1 MLQLGH
7 VVEPTSPLSV
17 FGKNPVIYKG
27 SKYENILAVIYCEGM
42 LAILPDGVQYKNSSS
57 KCRSHIQAFN
67 KKDEIVIWFKDIGI
81 DILSELVNAP
91 LYKQKKQQ
99 MSLDNVGQLTYLFS
113 RRKQLDVI
121 LEPFIG
127 AIKVEAGGVPFF
139 TLMISGWNAAYQVQQ

>member
-1 MLQLGH
+1 M
-7 VVEPTSPLSV
+7 
-17 FGKNPVIYKG
+17 
-27 SKYENILAVIYCEGM
+27 
-42 LAILPDGVQYKNSSS
+42 
-57 KCRSHIQAFN
+57 
-67 KKDEIVIWFKDIGI
+67 IWFKDIGI

-139 TLMISGWNAAYQVQQ
+139 TLMISGWNAAYQVQQSIHFKLKTFYDILLS